1 MKGRFIIAALGA
13 TLLAFTSGVC
23 VAADSGNISFD
34 ANTDFGALSTYAFRD
49 GQIESRK
56 PEIDNRLF
64 RQRVHDS
71 IRATLA
77 KKRLQE
83 ADGSPDL
90 WVSFHFSDA
99 DFSEVERMGPTRIPD
114 IPGQQRGYVVPGTAP
129 RPVMFTEG
137 TLVIDLHNAANVLV
151 WRGTVSNREQ
161 SGPALS
167 RKLSGDAGKL
177 MAKYPPKK
185 K

>member
-1 MKGRFIIAALGA
+1 MRSRFVLATIGA
-13 TLLAFTSGVC
+13 TLLAFTSGLC
-23 VAADSGNISFD
+23 AAAGSGNISFD
-34 ANTDFGALSTYAFRD
+34 ANTDFGALRTYAFRD
-49 GQIESRK
+49 GQINTRK

-64 RQRVHDS
+64 RQRVNDS

-83 ADGSPDL
+83 TAGNPDL
-90 WVSFHFSDA
+90 WVSFHFTDV
-99 DFSEVERMGPTRIPD
+99 DFSEVERMGPTRIPG
-114 IPGQQRGYVVPGTAP
+114 IPGQQRGFVVPGTAP

-137 TLVIDLHNAANVLV
+137 TLVIDLYNAANVLV

>member
-1 MKGRFIIAALGA
+1 MSRFILAVVGTA
-13 TLLAFTSGVC
+13 LLAFTGGICS
-23 VAADSGNISFD
+23 AADSGNISHD
-34 ANTDFGALSTYAFRD
+34 ANTDFGALRTYAFRD
-49 GQIESRK
+49 GRIESLK

-64 RQRVHDS
+64 RQRVNDS

-83 ADGSPDL
+83 ADGNPDL
-90 WVSFHFSDA
+90 WVSFHFADA

-114 IPGQQRGYVVPGTAP
+114 IPGQQRGFVVPGTAP
-129 RPVMFTEG
+129 RPVLFTEG
-137 TLVIDLHNAANVLV
+137 TLVIDLHNAANELV
-151 WRGTVSNREQ
+151 WRGTVRNREQ

-167 RKLSGDAGKL
+167 RKLSGDASKL